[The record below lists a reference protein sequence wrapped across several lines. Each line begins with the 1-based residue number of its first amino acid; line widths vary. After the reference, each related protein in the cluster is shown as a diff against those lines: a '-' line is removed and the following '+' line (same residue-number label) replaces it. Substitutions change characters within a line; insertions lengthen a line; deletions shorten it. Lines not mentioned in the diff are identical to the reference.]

1 MKRRRGEASSSCTAA
16 AAPVVASA
24 PVASGGGAGA
34 GASLRAAIIDLPQ
47 QKSHHAS
54 SGAEVRDAL
63 LALLQR
69 GEGQELGADALSALR
84 GGVDAL
90 AQRDAELRLVR
101 VRGREAQHLATLDV
115 VVRGVQLPAALC
127 VAVAHHLGNAGR
139 CRLGAA
145 SRDWRA
151 VVASPEAWPAL
162 ELPAVKMLGDAVV
175 ALLCRPQFAHLRQ
188 LACPEMTTKKGVF
201 KALLRAC
208 PGLVS
213 LDMRRISGG
222 LKPNVAAELVA
233 HAPSPRSLRIIMA
246 DNNHHPIN
254 APMLARFTQLRA
266 LSAVW
271 WLKDYTG
278 VPAMSAAQLPAI
290 FRAVGGLAQLRFLSL
305 RQRYYTKGD
314 WLSLYA
320 LVDDAV
326 MAPVA
331 QGCTR
336 LRHLELGNFFGVGPP
351 TWRLF
356 RQHAPHLASVVLG
369 IGDAAEFAAVPDGW
383 LGTCV
388 PDIVALPALTAVAIT
403 ASSDGRRTRGM
414 LLAKVVGLAG
424 SGDLARWQLKDAQL
438 HRLVLPK
445 DIVDAMPNP
454 KERQLPAGVTVFS
467 QPSTSSHVN
476 AVERFLQEESWP
488 DNNPLCF

>member
-1 MKRRRGEASSSCTAA
+1 MKRHRGEASSSCAAA
-16 AAPVVASA
+16 AAPVAA
-24 PVASGGGAGA
+24 CAAGGGA
-34 GASLRAAIIDLPQ
+34 GASLRAAIDHSPQ
-47 QKSHHAS
+47 QKPHHAS

-69 GEGQELGADALSALR
+69 GEGQELGADALGALR

-101 VRGREAQHLATLDV
+101 VRGHEAQHLATLDV
-115 VVRGVQLPAALC
+115 AVRGVRLPAALC
-127 VAVAHHLGNAGR
+127 VAVAAQLDNAGR
-139 CRLGAA
+139 CRLGTAC
-145 SRDWRA
+145 RDWRA

-175 ALLCRPQFAHLRQ
+175 ALLSRPQFAHLRQ

-222 LKPNVAAELVA
+222 LKPTVAAELVA

-246 DNNHHPIN
+246 ENNHHPIN

-271 WLKDYTG
+271 WLKGYTG
-278 VPAMSAAQLPAI
+278 VPVMSAAQLPAI
-290 FRAVGGLAQLRFLSL
+290 FRAIGGLAQLRFLCL
-305 RQRYYTKGD
+305 RQRYYEKGD
-314 WLSLYA
+314 CLSLYA
-320 LVDDAV
+320 LVDDSV

-356 RQHAPHLASVVLG
+356 RQHAPHLVSVVLG

-388 PDIVALPALTAVAIT
+388 PDIVALPAITAVAIT
-403 ASSDGRRTRGM
+403 SGHHRRTSGK
-414 LLAKVVGLAG
+414 LLAKVVGSAG
-424 SGDLARWQLKDAQL
+424 FEDLMHWQLKDAQV

-445 DIVDAMPNP
+445 DVVDGMANP
-454 KERQLPAGVTVFS
+454 EEQLPAGVTVFS
-467 QPSTSSHVN
+467 QPSTSSHMN
-476 AVERFLQEESWP
+476 AVERFLQDESWP
-488 DNNPLCF
+488 DNNPLCL